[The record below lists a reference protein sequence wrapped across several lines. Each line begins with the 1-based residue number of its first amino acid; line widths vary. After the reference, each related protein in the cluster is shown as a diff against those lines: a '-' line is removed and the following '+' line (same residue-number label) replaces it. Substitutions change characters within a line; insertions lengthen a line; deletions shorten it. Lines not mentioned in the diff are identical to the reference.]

1 MNSVMYSSKKD
12 DWETPQDLFDALNKK
27 YNFDLDPAA
36 TVENAKCKEFFTKKE
51 NGLLQNWGGRCVF
64 CNPPYGRQIGKWVEK
79 GFIES
84 KRANTTVVML
94 LPARTDTRWFHDYIY
109 KKAEIEFIK
118 GRLKFGESKN
128 SAPFPSMIVIF

>member
-51 NGLLQNWGGRCVF
+51 NGLLQNWGGEMCVLQSTI
-64 CNPPYGRQIGKWVEK
+64 YIKRQKL
-79 GFIES
+79 S
-84 KRANTTVVML
+84 L
-94 LPARTDTRWFHDYIY
+94 
-109 KKAEIEFIK
+109 
-118 GRLKFGESKN
+118 
-128 SAPFPSMIVIF
+128 

>member
-51 NGLLQNWGGRCVF
+51 NGLLQNWGGDVCF
-64 CNPPYGRQIGKWVEK
+64 AIHHMAGR
-79 GFIES
+79 
-84 KRANTTVVML
+84 
-94 LPARTDTRWFHDYIY
+94 
-109 KKAEIEFIK
+109 
-118 GRLKFGESKN
+118 
-128 SAPFPSMIVIF
+128 